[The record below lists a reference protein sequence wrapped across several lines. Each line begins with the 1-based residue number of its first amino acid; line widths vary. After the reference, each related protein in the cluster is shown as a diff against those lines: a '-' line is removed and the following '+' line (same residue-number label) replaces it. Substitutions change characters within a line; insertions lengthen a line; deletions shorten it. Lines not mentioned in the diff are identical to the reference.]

1 MTRSVIECIEWAEGF
16 FLDVYAFWSSST
28 DKTLTIEVS
37 VQRAGVTGHV
47 FAEEPV
53 AYLGRDEA
61 VALISALQWALAQ
74 AEADNCDQ

>member
-1 MTRSVIECIEWAEGF
+1 MTRSVIQCIEWAEGF
-16 FLDVYAFWSSST
+16 FLDVYASWSSST

-37 VQRAGVTGHV
+37 VQRAGLTGHV

-53 AYLGRDEA
+53 AYLGRDQA

-74 AEADNCDQ
+74 AEADNCVQ